1 MKALAL
7 AFILLVAGIV
17 YTVTKIITALKEDDN
32 NEINMIYPNDKKA
45 PEQPSSNSVY
55 LFWCLPD

>member
-7 AFILLVAGIV
+7 AFILLVVGIV
-17 YTVTKIITALKEDDN
+17 YTVTKIVIALKEEN
-32 NEINMIYPNDKKA
+32 NEINMIYPNDKKT
-45 PEQPSSNSVY
+45 PKQPSSNAIY